1 MSFFFALI
9 STSTLPQ
16 FIKKTW
22 PISRSLFD
30 PKLGHVFPADINEC
44 QPTSDCMQQCTNTQ
58 GSYTCSC
65 YQYFT
70 QDPNNWKNCTG
81 NFILLFNYWR
91 KQSRFNIWR
100 FSKLMFRRK
109 NFNTRFHKNINIQA
123 KRFKI
128 HIHIQMIFLYF
139 VYRSPTLSNCVVLCL
154 CTSFH
159 PGCLC
164 KLVSTHAFISW
175 LMCIVLVAINPCSA
189 DHGCSQVC
197 FKGAGNQPTC
207 ACFTGYELQSD
218 GKTCKGEFLL
228 FFCLFFVFVFFLF
241 FS

>member
-1 MSFFFALI
+1 MIRYYLVSFFFALI
-9 STSTLPQ
+9 STSTLPR
-16 FIKKTW
+16 FIKKGKRTW

-30 PKLGHVFPADINEC
+30 PKLGHVFPADINEW

-65 YQYFT
+65 NEYFT

-109 NFNTRFHKNINIQA
+109 NFNTRFHENINIQA

-128 HIHIQMIFLYF
+128 PKHIQMIFLYF

-164 KLVSTHAFISW
+164 NW
-175 LMCIVLVAINPCSA
+175 
-189 DHGCSQVC
+189 
-197 FKGAGNQPTC
+197 
-207 ACFTGYELQSD
+207 
-218 GKTCKGEFLL
+218 
-228 FFCLFFVFVFFLF
+228 
-241 FS
+241 